1 MVTNLYKFI
10 ELIIIESHD
19 AIFQDLIQFGN
30 GKKCE
35 VSCKVITRVIN
46 AIISFLRFLSISR
59 RNIYIYIYKVGWPGR
74 FVRERAYVRENSYS
88 WANDVDGEIVIR
100 LACRGTI
107 KLLVGTLCTTG
118 CFIACRILV
127 PSCFRASRSSRDIR
141 LYPHS
146 DIVITVDD

>member
-1 MVTNLYKFI
+1 MVTNLQTYRI
-10 ELIIIESHD
+10 ELIVESHD
-19 AIFQDLIQFGN
+19 AIFQDLIQFEN

-35 VSCKVITRVIN
+35 VSCKVTTQVIN

-59 RNIYIYIYKVGWPGR
+59 RYVYIYMCKMGWPGR

-88 WANDVDGEIVIR
+88 WLNDVDGEIVIR

-127 PSCFRASRSSRDIR
+127 PSCFRVSRRSRDIG
-141 LYPHS
+141 LYPHR
-146 DIVITVDD
+146 DIVITMND

>member
-59 RNIYIYIYKVGWPGR
+59 RNIYLYIYIRWGGR
-74 FVRERAYVRENSYS
+74 VDSFGSERTCAR
-88 WANDVDGEIVIR
+88 IR
-100 LACRGTI
+100 IRGR
-107 KLLVGTLCTTG
+107 TT
-118 CFIACRILV
+118 
-127 PSCFRASRSSRDIR
+127 SMER
-141 LYPHS
+141 L
-146 DIVITVDD
+146 

>member
-1 MVTNLYKFI
+1 M
-10 ELIIIESHD
+10 
-19 AIFQDLIQFGN
+19 

-35 VSCKVITRVIN
+35 VSCKVTTQVIN

-59 RNIYIYIYKVGWPGR
+59 RYVYIYIYICVCKMGWPGR

-88 WANDVDGEIVIR
+88 WLNDVDGEIVIR

-127 PSCFRASRSSRDIR
+127 PSCFRVSRRSRDIG
-141 LYPHS
+141 LYPHR
-146 DIVITVDD
+146 DIVITMND